1 MTESKTGVP
10 RAWSVRGCCRA
21 PGKAP
26 DSYSP
31 GGRGRL
37 GPEAQAVGGKWLQV
51 LVCVRP
57 SEGCEPCR
65 TSPGPLLSCLHIL
78 CSGPALGKCLL
89 HEDRGLILSQ
99 GVRGWVRARRG
110 WHAGCLLITSHLC
123 TPAVVGEPSLQRPPL
138 CSLKVRPLGQFLISG
153 CLPSLALGPGDLEV
167 DKTWSTL
174 PSLLRR
180 AGNRRERE

>member
-110 WHAGCLLITSHLC
+110 WHAGCLLITGHLC
-123 TPAVVGEPSLQRPPL
+123 TPAVVGEPSLQRPP
-138 CSLKVRPLGQFLISG
+138 PLQPESQATRSVSNQRLLAQPCAWPWGFGGGQDLVYTTVA
-153 CLPSLALGPGDLEV
+153 ALQGWKP
-167 DKTWSTL
+167 
-174 PSLLRR
+174 P
-180 AGNRRERE
+180 